1 MADFGTFSLLL
12 ALCLSLYA
20 IIASLTGVSLGKRR
34 VTASGERAAL
44 AATAAAILALGALLY
59 LMLAD
64 DFATAHVANNSS
76 RTLPLLYKISA
87 IWGGHDGSM
96 LLWVFFTALLSGL
109 AIVQNR
115 RRCRD
120 MMPWVVVVLMVNLAF
135 FLALNLFLSNPFNQ
149 LVRITPDGATAPFV
163 PADGQGLN
171 PLLQYWAMVIH
182 PPILYLGFIGFVV
195 PFAFTIAALVTR
207 QQGNDW
213 VRIVRRWT
221 LGTWLLLGIG
231 IILGG
236 KWAYVVLGW
245 GGYWGW
251 DPVENAS
258 LVPWLVGTALLHSII
273 VQERRGMLKTWNVV
287 LVTLTYLLGIF
298 GTFLTRSGLVNSVHA
313 FADSNLGRFF
323 LYYMAFVLAGAL
335 LLVADRQSFLASKR
349 RLDSMLSRESAF
361 LFNNLVLVAAAFA
374 VFWGTLFPALSEW
387 LRGTKISVGPLFF
400 DRINI
405 PIGLLLLAL
414 TGIGPLLA
422 WHRTSPAAL
431 RRSFR
436 WPGVVALL
444 ALAALL
450 AGGMRN
456 FTVTV
461 CLTLCAFVLATIV
474 QEFAAGAAV
483 RMRHRGEPPPAAL
496 ARLVGRNP
504 RRYGGYIVHLG
515 VVIMF
520 VGFVG
525 NAFNREATL
534 RLETGETGR
543 VGAYTLRLVDF
554 LEGRNANYAY
564 GRTLL
569 EVTRDDK
576 PLCTLAPE
584 KRIFNSGGQTTTTVG
599 LHSTPKEDL
608 YVVFTGIAGN
618 ACEIKAH
625 VNPLVFW
632 LWFGSGILVL
642 GTLMTLIPGSRPRE
656 ARS

>member
-1 MADFGTFSLLL
+1 
-12 ALCLSLYA
+12 
-20 IIASLTGVSLGKRR
+20 
-34 VTASGERAAL
+34 
-44 AATAAAILALGALLY
+44 
-59 LMLAD
+59 
-64 DFATAHVANNSS
+64 
-76 RTLPLLYKISA
+76 
-87 IWGGHDGSM
+87 
-96 LLWVFFTALLSGL
+96 
-109 AIVQNR
+109 
-115 RRCRD
+115 
-120 MMPWVVVVLMVNLAF
+120 
-135 FLALNLFLSNPFNQ
+135 
-149 LVRITPDGATAPFV
+149 
-163 PADGQGLN
+163 
-171 PLLQYWAMVIH
+171 
-182 PPILYLGFIGFVV
+182 
-195 PFAFTIAALVTR
+195 
-207 QQGNDW
+207 
-213 VRIVRRWT
+213 
-221 LGTWLLLGIG
+221 
-231 IILGG
+231 
-236 KWAYVVLGW
+236 
-245 GGYWGW
+245 
-251 DPVENAS
+251 
-258 LVPWLVGTALLHSII
+258 
-273 VQERRGMLKTWNVV
+273 MLKTWNVV

-422 WHRTSPAAL
+422 WHKTSPAAL

-483 RMRHRGEPPPAAL
+483 RMRHRGERPLVAL

-543 VGAYTLRLVDF
+543 VGAFTLRLVDF
-554 LEGRNANYAY
+554 LEGRKANYAY
-564 GRTLL
+564 GRTCSRSPRRQAALH
-569 EVTRDDK
+569 
-576 PLCTLAPE
+576 LAPE
-584 KRIFNSGGQTTTTVG
+584 KRIFNSGADDHDRGPSQRPEGG
-599 LHSTPKEDL
+599 LTSYRYRRERVRDQGAREPR
-608 YVVFTGIAGN
+608 
-618 ACEIKAH
+618 CS
-625 VNPLVFW
+625 
-632 LWFGSGILVL
+632 GSGSSGIRS
-642 GTLMTLIPGSRPRE
+642 GDPR
-656 ARS
+656 R